1 MNGTVHYREGQFPP
15 CDLDWGR
22 LVPLIGPANAAVAR
36 YDGML
41 AAIPNA
47 HVLLSPEGILREL
60 TPASGRRSATIA
72 YPELLNITEGHDLF

>member
-15 CDLDWGR
+15 GDLDWGR

-41 AAIPNA
+41 AAIFQK
-47 HVLLSPEGILREL
+47 
-60 TPASGRRSATIA
+60 T
-72 YPELLNITEGHDLF
+72 LNLMGDWCSEDESSN